1 MYRENNF
8 DCLRLV
14 AALAVLASHISPIHG
29 SGARFGALG
38 AFGVFVFF
46 SISGYLV
53 SASWERDPSLGR
65 FLTRRVL
72 RVLPALVAAIA
83 FAAFII
89 GPAASRLSL
98 REYFSHP
105 QFFTYVRSV
114 LLFPVTFSLPAV
126 FESNPLPNVVN
137 GSLATLP
144 IEVAMYAA
152 ISLIGV
158 LAVLLPKARLPVL
171 CVCLALC
178 WAVEIR
184 GVSGT
189 FLTMLSS
196 EFVRCA
202 ACFFF
207 GCILWHSRRHIGP
220 LHGYW
225 IPFTFLLYC
234 LIHGFYGLWAL
245 LLLVPV
251 ITVSF
256 ANDSYPY
263 INRLGKFGDISY
275 GLYIYAF
282 LIQQSLMHW
291 FPQLGQVE
299 FSVLSVVLSAAAGY
313 ASWHLLEHPVLR
325 LKDRLGKKP
334 STTSSGDAVAQ

>member
-1 MYRENNF
+1 MYRTNNF

-14 AALAVLASHISPIHG
+14 AAFAVLASHISPIHG
-29 SGARFGALG
+29 SVARLGVLG

-65 FLTRRVL
+65 FVARRVL
-72 RVLPALVAAIA
+72 RILPALVAAIA
-83 FAAFII
+83 LAAFII

-98 REYFSHP
+98 SEYFSHP
-105 QFFTYVRSV
+105 QFFAYVRSV

-144 IEVAMYAA
+144 IEVTMYAA

-158 LAVLLPKARLPVL
+158 LAMLLPKARGPVL
-171 CVCLALC
+171 CVCLTLC
-178 WAVEIR
+178 WAAEMR
-184 GVSGT
+184 GVNGT
-189 FLTMLSS
+189 FLTMLAS
-196 EFVRCA
+196 EFVSCA
-202 ACFFF
+202 ACFFL
-207 GCILWHSRRHIGP
+207 GCLLWQFRRLTGS
-220 LHGYW
+220 LKGYW
-225 IPFTFLLYC
+225 IPCAIVLYW
-234 LIHGFYGLWAL
+234 LINSSFELWAL

-263 INRLGKFGDISY
+263 INRLGRFGDISY